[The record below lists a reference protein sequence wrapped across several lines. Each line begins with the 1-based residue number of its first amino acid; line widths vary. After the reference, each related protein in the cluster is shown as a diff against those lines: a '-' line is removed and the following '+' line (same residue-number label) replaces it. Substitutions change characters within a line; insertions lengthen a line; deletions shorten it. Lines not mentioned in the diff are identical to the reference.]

1 VSRRRQRG
9 FAMLGA
15 LLIAVLAA
23 LFAALALAA
32 ALVTTQVAA
41 ADGSQQRALAAA
53 RAGIDEAT
61 ALVLWRVAPPSG
73 TLQASVPSQSGAAT
87 EVPVHVE
94 THSGA
99 EYGHPDIL
107 DPVVRMT
114 DSVTVG
120 RAQASATSVVTFEP
134 DAFPLGV
141 AVAEDLEAQA
151 ELRVVGSGV
160 YVGGCVRGRALISLE
175 GWPDVP
181 PVIDASGTPSPPD
194 LVHDVL
200 WPVAA
205 VRAGGAIFDAPE
217 ANDTDTNVRS
227 TDVAAVV
234 TLPDGGWLA
243 AARVRAI
250 DPGPALA
257 DGVLHLDAL
266 PVTFPTGEPGTAAA
280 AGRVAPAE
288 GYLVVVD
295 ARGVDGGLT
304 VTGRRDV
311 FAVPVTV
318 VVIGDAVIGDAV
330 IGDAISGDAFSPGS
344 KGGLEA
350 ALRGALVVTGTVEVA
365 GPASLTGHLACHRL
379 LVRASLSVAVPPD
392 WRQHPP
398 LGSAQPRL
406 LARQ

>member
-1 VSRRRQRG
+1 
-9 FAMLGA
+9 MLGA

-53 RAGIDEAT
+53 RAGIAEAT
-61 ALVLWRVAPPSG
+61 ALVRWRVAPPSG
-73 TLQASVPSQSGAAT
+73 TLQASVPSQIGTAM

-94 THSGA
+94 TCSGA

-107 DPVVRMT
+107 DPAVRMT
-114 DSVTVG
+114 DSVTIG
-120 RAQASATSVVTFEP
+120 RAQASATSAVTFEP

-141 AVAEDLEAQA
+141 GVAEDLDAQA
-151 ELRVVGSGV
+151 ELRVMGSGV

-175 GWPDVP
+175 GWPDVR

-194 LVHDVL
+194 LVHDVP

-205 VRAGGAIFDAPE
+205 VHAGGAIFDAPE

-227 TDVAAVV
+227 TDVEAVV

-250 DPGPALA
+250 DPGAGLA

-266 PVTFPTGEPGTAAA
+266 PVMFPTGEPGTAAA
-280 AGRVAPAE
+280 AGRAAPAE

-295 ARGVDGGLT
+295 ARSVDGGLV
-304 VTGRRDV
+304 VTGCRDAV
-311 FAVPVTV
+311 AVPVTV
-318 VVIGDAVIGDAV
+318 VIIGDAVIGDVVSGNATL
-330 IGDAISGDAFSPGS
+330 GDPSFPGRE
-344 KGGLEA
+344 GGPEVS
-350 ALRGALVVTGTVEVA
+350 LRGALVVTGTVEVA
-365 GPASLTGHLACHRL
+365 GPALLTGHLACRRL
-379 LVRASLSVAVPPD
+379 LVRAPLSVAVPPG

-398 LGSAQPRL
+398 LGSAEPRL